1 VTGPGDRAQRL
12 RLVPGRFAVEHL
24 PAAVAPPNGW
34 IAQVRAPEGL
44 TVVREVVEHELEAP
58 GVGLWRALYG
68 GDTAHGLDLP
78 GMLAALLEPLAA
90 AAVPVFVTS
99 TYHADL
105 VLVPEADTER
115 AVAALRDAGHSVDA
129 RPLFGH

>member
-1 VTGPGDRAQRL
+1 L

-24 PAAVAPPNGW
+24 PAAVAPPSGW

-44 TVVREVVEHELEAP
+44 TVVREVVDRESA
-58 GVGLWRALYG
+58 GADLWCALYG
-68 GDTAHGLDLP
+68 GESAHGLNQP

-90 AAVPVFVTS
+90 ASVSVFVAS

-105 VLVPEADTER
+105 VFVPEEAIER
-115 AVAALRDAGHSVDA
+115 AVAALRDAGHTVDC
-129 RPLFGH
+129 P

>member
-1 VTGPGDRAQRL
+1 MTAATPRAQRL

-44 TVVREVVEHELEAP
+44 TVVREVVEHENEDVA
-58 GVGLWRALYG
+58 LWRALYG

-90 AAVPVFVTS
+90 AAVPVFVAS
-99 TYHADL
+99 TFHADL

-115 AVAALRDAGHSVDA
+115 AIAALRTAGHTVD
-129 RPLFGH
+129 

>member
-1 VTGPGDRAQRL
+1 MTAAAGERAQRL

-24 PAAVAPPNGW
+24 PAAVAPPTGW

-44 TVVREVVEHELEAP
+44 TVVREVVEHEPED
-58 GVGLWRALYG
+58 GKLWRALYG

-90 AAVPVFVTS
+90 AAVPVFVAS
-99 TYHADL
+99 TFQADL
-105 VLVPEADTER
+105 VLVPEPDTER
-115 AVAALRDAGHSVDA
+115 AVEALRAAGHTVD
-129 RPLFGH
+129 

>member
-1 VTGPGDRAQRL
+1 MTATNERAQRL

-44 TVVREVVEHELEAP
+44 TVVREVVEHENEDA
-58 GVGLWRALYG
+58 GIGLWRALYG

-99 TYHADL
+99 TFHADL
-105 VLVPEADTER
+105 VLVPESDTER
-115 AVAALRDAGHSVDA
+115 AIEALRAAGHTVD
-129 RPLFGH
+129 

>member
-1 VTGPGDRAQRL
+1 MTAANERAQRL

-44 TVVREVVEHELEAP
+44 TVVREVVEHEREGADAM
-58 GVGLWRALYG
+58 LWRALYG

-90 AAVPVFVTS
+90 AAVPVFVAS
-99 TYHADL
+99 TFHADL
-105 VLVPEADTER
+105 VLVPESDTER
-115 AVAALRDAGHSVDA
+115 AVEALRAAGHTVD
-129 RPLFGH
+129 

>member
-1 VTGPGDRAQRL
+1 MSAAADRAQHL

-24 PAAVAPPNGW
+24 PAAVAPPSGW

-44 TVVREVVEHELEAP
+44 TVVREVVDRESA
-58 GVGLWRALYG
+58 GADLWCALYG
-68 GDTAHGLDLP
+68 GESAHGLNQP

-90 AAVPVFVTS
+90 ASVSVFVAS

-105 VLVPEADTER
+105 VFVPEEAIER
-115 AVAALRDAGHSVDA
+115 AVAALRDAGHTVDC
-129 RPLFGH
+129 P

>member
-1 VTGPGDRAQRL
+1 VTGAADRAQRL

-44 TVVREVVEHELEAP
+44 TVVREVVEHGDGAA
-58 GVGLWRALYG
+58 GLWRALYG

-78 GMLAALLEPLAA
+78 GMLAALLEPLAG
-90 AAVPVFVTS
+90 AAVPVFVAS

-115 AVAALRDAGHSVDA
+115 AIAALRAAGHTVD
-129 RPLFGH
+129 

>member
-1 VTGPGDRAQRL
+1 VSAAAERTQRL
-12 RLVPGRFAVEHL
+12 RLVPGRFVIEHL

-44 TVVREVVEHELEAP
+44 TVVREVVDREAA
-58 GVGLWRALYG
+58 GADLWRALYG
-68 GDTAHGLDLP
+68 GDSAHGLDLP

-90 AAVPVFVTS
+90 AAVPVFVAS

-105 VLVPEADTER
+105 VLVPEAAVER
-115 AVAALRDAGHSVDA
+115 AIEALNAAGHTVNE
-129 RPLFGH
+129 

>member
-1 VTGPGDRAQRL
+1 MTGAADRAQRL

-44 TVVREVVEHELEAP
+44 TVVREVVEHQSGDGAA
-58 GVGLWRALYG
+58 GLWRALYG

-78 GMLAALLEPLAA
+78 GMLAALLEPLAG
-90 AAVPVFVTS
+90 AAVPVFVAS

-115 AVAALRDAGHSVDA
+115 AVEALRAAGHTVD
-129 RPLFGH
+129 

>member
-1 VTGPGDRAQRL
+1 MTATNERAQRL

-44 TVVREVVEHELEAP
+44 TVVREVVEHENEDA
-58 GVGLWRALYG
+58 GTGLWRALYG

-99 TYHADL
+99 TFHADL
-105 VLVPEADTER
+105 VLVPESDTER
-115 AVAALRDAGHSVDA
+115 AVEALRAAGHTVD
-129 RPLFGH
+129 

>member
-1 VTGPGDRAQRL
+1 MTAAGERAQRL

-34 IAQVRAPEGL
+34 IAPVRAPEGL
-44 TVVREVVEHELEAP
+44 TVVREVVEHEAEEA
-58 GVGLWRALYG
+58 GLWRALYG
-68 GDTAHGLDLP
+68 GQTAHGLDLP

-90 AAVPVFVTS
+90 AAVPVFVAS

-105 VLVPEADTER
+105 VLVPETDAER
-115 AVAALRDAGHSVDA
+115 AVAALRDAGHTVD
-129 RPLFGH
+129 

>member
-1 VTGPGDRAQRL
+1 MTAPGDRTDRTDRTQRL

-44 TVVREVVEHELEAP
+44 TVVREVVERESAGAE
-58 GVGLWRALYG
+58 LWRALYG

-90 AAVPVFVTS
+90 AAVPVFVAS
-99 TYHADL
+99 TFHADL
-105 VLVPEADTER
+105 VLVPESDAER
-115 AVAALRDAGHSVDA
+115 AVAALRAAGHTVD
-129 RPLFGH
+129 

>member
-1 VTGPGDRAQRL
+1 MTAAGDRTQCL

-24 PAAVAPPNGW
+24 PAAVAPPSGW

-44 TVVREVVEHELEAP
+44 TVVREVVERET
-58 GVGLWRALYG
+58 GGTKLWRALYG

-90 AAVPVFVTS
+90 AAIPVFVAS
-99 TYHADL
+99 TFHADL
-105 VLVPEADTER
+105 VLVPESDAER
-115 AVAALRDAGHSVDA
+115 AVVALRDAGHTVDGEPDSVTD
-129 RPLFGH
+129 R

>member
-1 VTGPGDRAQRL
+1 VTAADARAQRL
-12 RLVPGRFAVEHL
+12 RLVPGRFVVEHL

-44 TVVREVVEHELEAP
+44 TVVREVVEHDSAGTE
-58 GVGLWRALYG
+58 LWRALYG

-90 AAVPVFVTS
+90 AAVPVFVAS
-99 TYHADL
+99 TFHADL
-105 VLVPEADTER
+105 VFVPEPALER
-115 AVAALRDAGHSVDA
+115 AVAALRTAGHAVD
-129 RPLFGH
+129 

>member
-1 VTGPGDRAQRL
+1 VTAANERAQRL

-44 TVVREVVEHELEAP
+44 TVVREVVEHEHESANAT
-58 GVGLWRALYG
+58 LWRALYG

-78 GMLAALLEPLAA
+78 GLLAALLEPLAA

-99 TYHADL
+99 TFHADL
-105 VLVPEADTER
+105 VLVPESDTER
-115 AVAALRDAGHSVDA
+115 AVEALRAAGHSVD
-129 RPLFGH
+129 